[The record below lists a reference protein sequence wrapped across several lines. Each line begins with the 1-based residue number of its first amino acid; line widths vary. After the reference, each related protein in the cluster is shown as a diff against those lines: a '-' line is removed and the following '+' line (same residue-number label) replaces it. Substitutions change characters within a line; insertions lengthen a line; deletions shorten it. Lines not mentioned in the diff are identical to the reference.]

1 MGPFRSGTPRLVM
14 HSAYHKVGTAW
25 FNSILY
31 RVATNWGIGFVS
43 VQVSKAPVTAPCIA
57 FDIFSNLTE
66 RMPGPFRGTHMI
78 RDPRDVIVSGYHYH
92 RQTQEKWVLAPMR
105 ENPLFGEV
113 VKLEPTFAERS
124 YQELLNVL
132 SKEEGLR
139 MEVLVASALTI
150 TPMASWDYH
159 QPHFL
164 ELMYEKVFE
173 DGPAWFEQIF
183 DHYGLRPSAVRE
195 AMAIAEERSFA
206 KLSESRD
213 PARDI
218 ERRHL
223 RSGKPEQWKE
233 EFTPAVSDLF
243 RTMHGLHLIHLG
255 YERSLDW

>member
-1 MGPFRSGTPRLVM
+1 M
-14 HSAYHKVGTAW
+14 
-25 FNSILY
+25 
-31 RVATNWGIGFVS
+31 
-43 VQVSKAPVTAPCIA
+43 
-57 FDIFSNLTE
+57 
-66 RMPGPFRGTHMI
+66 
-78 RDPRDVIVSGYHYH
+78 
-92 RQTQEKWVLAPMR
+92 PMR

-113 VKLEPTFAERS
+113 VKLEPTFAGERS

-132 SKEEGLR
+132 FLEGGGAPDGGTGGIGADHHPHG
-139 MEVLVASALTI
+139 VV
-150 TPMASWDYH
+150 DYH

-213 PARDI
+213 PARTSS
-218 ERRHL
+218 RRHL

-255 YERSLDW
+255 TSARSIGRPRPLGPGWFFPLGGQAQIWGTGSSVIYSQAVGPEFVGARPGRRKLTNCAIWGRPVMGILLLMAQIVSTENSG